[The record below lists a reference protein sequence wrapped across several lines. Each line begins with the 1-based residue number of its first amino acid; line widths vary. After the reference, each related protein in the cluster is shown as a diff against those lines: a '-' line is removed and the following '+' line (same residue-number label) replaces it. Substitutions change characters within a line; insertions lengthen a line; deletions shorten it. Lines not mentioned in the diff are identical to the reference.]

1 MILKIKAMENK
12 NQLDDFLKEK
22 MSHLN
27 SGIQGAPVSF
37 LMEARKKVIS
47 RQKENEKQDVF
58 FSVARFLDLKI
69 RLPYAAVFIL
79 AIGAAS
85 MYIRKENT
93 MSSASE
99 SSPYLVNIESARSTT
114 VLSSIIT
121 FETRH

>member
-1 MILKIKAMENK
+1 MENK